1 MSDNQN
7 NRNPK
12 DRQGR
17 GFNQKPRRDV
27 TAQLI
32 GLISVYII
40 LIIIGL
46 TLLAEAAPV

>member
-1 MSDNQN
+1 MSDNRN
-7 NRNPK
+7 NRNPL

-17 GFNQKPRRDV
+17 GFNHKPRRDV

-32 GLISVYII
+32 GLISVYVI

-46 TLLAEAAPV
+46 TLLAAAAPV

>member
-1 MSDNQN
+1 MSANRN
-7 NRNPK
+7 NRNPQ

-17 GFNQKPRRDV
+17 GFKPRRDV
-27 TAQLI
+27 TAQLV

-46 TLLAEAAPV
+46 TLLAEAAPI

>member
-1 MSDNQN
+1 MSN
-7 NRNPK
+7 NRNNRKHPQ
-12 DRQGR
+12 RQDR
-17 GFNQKPRRDV
+17 GFNHKPRRDV

-32 GLISVYII
+32 GLISVYVI

>member
-1 MSDNQN
+1 MSANRN
-7 NRNPK
+7 NRNPL

-17 GFNQKPRRDV
+17 CFNQKPRRDV

-32 GLISVYII
+32 GLISVYVI

-46 TLLAEAAPV
+46 TLLAAASPV